1 MRKLEEFYRLKADS
15 DNPDQLVKKAVTVVG
30 LQNISDVRKVWVFN
44 GKVHIGDDGQL
55 IPPRESPYIWL
66 TDYVP
71 EHILH
76 QHGFPSDSEA
86 SSVSPHKMS
95 RKALRDL
102 IDALEKVFGRN
113 FPAALLM
120 LGAELLA
127 LHYEAVYAQG
137 GKVPAAIAHGNVS
150 LGKSMST
157 EAALSLLGVQGKNKV
172 KSITDTQAM
181 KSVSKTTLGFIIDDP
196 SKPSEIAEKLLYH
209 FERGVRATRASKDT
223 PRTTFLTSVNMTCL
237 ESLGEMDARYV
248 FLEMY
253 MK

>member
-1 MRKLEEFYRLKADS
+1 MRKLEEFYRLKADPEA
-15 DNPDQLVKKAVTVVG
+15 PDHLVKKAVTVVS
-30 LQNISDVRKVWVFN
+30 LQNISEVRKVWVFN

-55 IPPRESPYIWL
+55 
-66 TDYVP
+66 
-71 EHILH
+71 
-76 QHGFPSDSEA
+76 
-86 SSVSPHKMS
+86 
-95 RKALRDL
+95 
-102 IDALEKVFGRN
+102 
-113 FPAALLM
+113 LM

-127 LHYEAVYAQG
+127 LHYEAIYSQG
-137 GKVPAAIAHGNVS
+137 GKVPAAIARGNVS

-209 FERGVRATRASKDT
+209 FERGVRDTHASKDT

-237 ESLGEMDARYV
+237 ESLSEMDAR
-248 FLEMY
+248 
-253 MK
+253 